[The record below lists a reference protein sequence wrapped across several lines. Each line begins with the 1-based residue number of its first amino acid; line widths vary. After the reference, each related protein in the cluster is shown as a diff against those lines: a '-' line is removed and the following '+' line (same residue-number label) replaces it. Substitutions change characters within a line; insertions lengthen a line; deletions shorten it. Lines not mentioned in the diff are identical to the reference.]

1 MGIIPAVKRQLK
13 NYSLGEVSESLLMNS
28 ANERCECR
36 LMIVDD
42 DLKTLFLVEHAL
54 KAAFPG
60 AHITTLTDGCDALK
74 TIRKLGT
81 DLLITDHSMTRMNGA
96 DLIRELRA
104 EGSKLPIIMI
114 SNSPNA
120 EEEGNAAG
128 ANRFMEKGNAMACLP
143 EAVRNLLASKS

>member
-1 MGIIPAVKRQLK
+1 MSSVRE
-13 NYSLGEVSESLLMNS
+13 NT
-28 ANERCECR
+28 ECR

-54 KAAFPG
+54 KTAFPE
-60 AHITTLTDGCDALK
+60 ARITTHTDGADALQD
-74 TIRKLGT
+74 IRKLGT
-81 DLLITDHSMTRMNGA
+81 DLLITDHSMVRMNGA

-120 EEEGNAAG
+120 KEEGTAAG
-128 ANRFMEKGNAMACLP
+128 ADTFMEKGEAMARLP
-143 EAVRNLLASKS
+143 EEVRTLLRTHCCLH